1 MKKIIIEVDGM
12 MCNMCENHVN
22 EAVRNNF
29 NVKKVTSSH
38 KKGVTEILTEDSIEK
53 GSLTKVISD
62 LGYTVGDVEE
72 EDYKKKGLFGF

>member
-53 GSLTKVISD
+53 DSLTKVISD